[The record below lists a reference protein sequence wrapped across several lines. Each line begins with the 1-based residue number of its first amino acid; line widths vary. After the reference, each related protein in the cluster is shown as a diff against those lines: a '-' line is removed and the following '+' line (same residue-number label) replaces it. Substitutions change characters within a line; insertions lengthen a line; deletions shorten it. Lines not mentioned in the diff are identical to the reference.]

1 MYQYIKCRN
10 FWNRSLRNHL
20 HPLLNLDELKAK
32 NFHVNNFKSISIY
45 WDSTKVCLENTWWQ
59 IHMMILA
66 IRLIIAVSSYTFS
79 FHFMFPILKYGT
91 ICTGIFGDLDSTYLQ
106 YHSNPLFDSVEK
118 MVFVQSE
125 KIVIQINF

>member
-1 MYQYIKCRN
+1 MADTYDDSGYTVDYCYK
-10 FWNRSLRNHL
+10 
-20 HPLLNLDELKAK
+20 LLY
-32 NFHVNNFKSISIY
+32 F
-45 WDSTKVCLENTWWQ
+45 Q
-59 IHMMILA
+59 
-66 IRLIIAVSSYTFS
+66 FS
-79 FHFMFPILKYGT
+79 FHVSNPEVWRT